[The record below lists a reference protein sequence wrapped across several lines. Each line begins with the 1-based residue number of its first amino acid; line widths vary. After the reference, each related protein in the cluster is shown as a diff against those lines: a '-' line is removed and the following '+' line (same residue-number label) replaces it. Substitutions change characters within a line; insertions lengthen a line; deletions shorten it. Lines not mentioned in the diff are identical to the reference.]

1 MEIDKSLLLTIE
13 QELIKLEKQCFLYK
27 KECLFFGSYSPF
39 LLDTIIERSIILEIC
54 LRAYRDIL
62 ENGI

>member
-13 QELIKLEKQCFLYK
+13 QELNKLEKQCFFYK
-27 KECLFFGSYSPF
+27 RECLHFGSYSPF
-39 LLDTIIERSIILEIC
+39 LLDTIIEKSIILEIC

-62 ENGI
+62 ENGT